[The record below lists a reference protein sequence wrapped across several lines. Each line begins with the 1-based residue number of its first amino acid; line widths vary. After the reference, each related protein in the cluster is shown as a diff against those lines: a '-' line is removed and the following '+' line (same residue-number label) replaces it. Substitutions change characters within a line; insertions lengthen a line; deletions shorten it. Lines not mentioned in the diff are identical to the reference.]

1 MRGDPTFHDDTCRW
15 RGGPQVSAA
24 GWTCRALTDTS
35 SRPVGAGS
43 GVRTGV
49 CTEGQLRF
57 RRRPKPWVWNESD
70 TAGAAGHGTEPG
82 RCPAVCLSHDHGLG
96 DTLGAQGTDAG
107 PGWGMQ
113 AHASPVPAASGSRRG
128 CRGPG
133 LWSVVSWGPVSPVLR
148 YSHETGSPR
157 VRTGAHVE
165 EKDMSVL
172 T

>member
-1 MRGDPTFHDDTCRW
+1 MTTLVSGW
-15 RGGPQVSAA
+15 RGGPQASAA

-70 TAGAAGHGTEPG
+70 TAGEAGSWSWDGARPLPCRLPLPRPRPWRHAGCPG
-82 RCPAVCLSHDHGLG
+82 HRRWARVGH
-96 DTLGAQGTDAG
+96 AG
-107 PGWGMQ
+107 SRQPY
-113 AHASPVPAASGSRRG
+113 AAASGSRRG

-133 LWSVVSWGPVSPVLR
+133 LWSVASWGPVSTVLR